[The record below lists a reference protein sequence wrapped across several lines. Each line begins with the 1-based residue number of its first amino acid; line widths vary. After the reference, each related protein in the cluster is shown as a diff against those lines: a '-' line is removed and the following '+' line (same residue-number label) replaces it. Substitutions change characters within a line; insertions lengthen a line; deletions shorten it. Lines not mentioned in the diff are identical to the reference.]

1 MSNKKDSPIVGTTVV
16 KGDDDSAKKTTTSSQ
31 SAAPSTD
38 NDAQYDSIADLKQ
51 HTDIL
56 DADGNRVTEQ
66 ADSAEADKKAK
77 IAEDRASD
85 KKAAKEEEL
94 ATLGAAPE
102 STSTDKAKT
111 DSADKAKTDS
121 TDKNSSSK
129 NSADKK
135 PASKRTTASK
145 STNTSTKT
153 STTTKNNAN
162 EKEAM
167 TDKKDET
174 KAASK
179 KPRTTPKKKSAASST
194 GQQRVAIL
202 GGNRIPFARSNGPYA
217 DASNIDMLTAALNGL
232 VERYNLQDEQIGEVV
247 AGAVLK
253 LSRDLNLTREAAL
266 NTALNPHTPTY
277 DIAQACNTG
286 LQATFASA
294 NKIALGLIDSAITGG
309 VDTTSDAPIA
319 VGDGLRKV
327 MIKLGAAKTNKQRLK
342 ALMGLNPKDII
353 DSPQN
358 GEPRTGLSMGDH
370 QAITALEWNISRED
384 QDELAFNSHKN
395 LARAY
400 DEGFF
405 DDLITPYKGL
415 TRDNNLRPDTTLEKL
430 AKLKPVFGKKNANPT
445 MTAAN
450 STPLTDGASCV
461 LLANDEWAKERGLKP
476 LAYIVHQETAAVDF
490 IGKSGETEGLLMAP
504 AYAVPRM
511 LERAGLTLQDFDFY
525 EIHEAFASQVLS
537 TLAAW
542 EDETFCQERLGL
554 DAPLGSIDRSKLNV
568 NGSSLAAGHP
578 FAATGGRILA
588 TAAKLLDE
596 KGSGRA
602 LVSICAAGGQGVTC
616 ILEK

>member
-1 MSNKKDSPIVGTTVV
+1 MSTDKNSPVVESTVV
-16 KGDDDSAKKTTTSSQ
+16 KGNQATDDKK
-31 SAAPSTD
+31 SAASQTKSVSKD
-38 NDAQYDSIADLKQ
+38 TSNTQSIADLKQ
-51 HTDIL
+51 SAVAANASNTQTD
-56 DADGNRVTEQ
+56 EQ
-66 ADSAEADKKAK
+66 AQKKAK
-77 IAEDRASD
+77 IKDDLAAEAKA
-85 KKAAKEEEL
+85 KKAEESNEFDT
-94 ATLGAAPE
+94 AAAPK
-102 STSTDKAKT
+102 TAPKTAAKT
-111 DSADKAKTDS
+111 DNKTDTKAEDKPADTSKTETAVKAKAAADS
-121 TDKNSSSK
+121 DKTETANTATKAKEAMQKTTS
-129 NSADKK
+129 DK
-135 PASKRTTASK
+135 PA
-145 STNTSTKT
+145 TSTKKKAV
-153 STTTKNNAN
+153 TKL
-162 EKEAM
+162 
-167 TDKKDET
+167 
-174 KAASK
+174 
-179 KPRTTPKKKSAASST
+179 SA
-194 GQQRVAIL
+194 GQHRVAVL

-217 DASNIDMLTAALNGL
+217 DVSNTDMLTAALNGL
-232 VERYNLQDEQIGEVV
+232 IERYNLQDQQLGEVV
-247 AGAVLK
+247 AGAVMK
-253 LSRDLNLTREAAL
+253 LSRDINLTRESVL
-266 NTALNPHTPTY
+266 NTALDPHTPSY
-277 DIAQACNTG
+277 DISQACGTG

-294 NKIALGLIDSAITGG
+294 NKIALGVIDSAIIGG

-319 VGDGLRKV
+319 IGDGLRKV
-327 MIKLGAAKTNKQRLK
+327 IIKLGAAKTNKQRLQ
-342 ALMGLNPKDII
+342 ALMGLNPKDLI
-353 DSPQN
+353 DAPQN

-370 QAITALEWNISRED
+370 QAITTLEWNISRED
-384 QDELAFNSHKN
+384 QDDLAFKSHQN

-400 DEGFF
+400 EDGFF

-461 LLANDEWAKERGLKP
+461 LLGTDEWAKEHGLKP
-476 LAYIVHQETAAVDF
+476 LAYITHQETAAVDF
-490 IGKSGETEGLLMAP
+490 IGKSGNTEGLLMAP

-542 EDETFCQERLGL
+542 EDESFCQERLGL

-588 TAAKLLDE
+588 TAAKLLDQ

-602 LVSICAAGGQGVTC
+602 LISICAAGGQGVTC

>member
-1 MSNKKDSPIVGTTVV
+1 MSTKNNHPDSPVVETTVV
-16 KGDDDSAKKTTTSSQ
+16 KAGDSQNTETATDAATEDAKQPNVFDTMANSKAAEPKKADDKKSDAKTADMKTNSSNKDNSKKDESKKESTAEKSSKDSKTTNATKDDSAAKDANKKTDTASKKTTAT
-31 SAAPSTD
+31 T
-38 NDAQYDSIADLKQ
+38 
-51 HTDIL
+51 
-56 DADGNRVTEQ
+56 
-66 ADSAEADKKAK
+66 
-77 IAEDRASD
+77 
-85 KKAAKEEEL
+85 AKE
-94 ATLGAAPE
+94 
-102 STSTDKAKT
+102 
-111 DSADKAKTDS
+111 
-121 TDKNSSSK
+121 SSK
-129 NSADKK
+129 
-135 PASKRTTASK
+135 TGL
-145 STNTSTKT
+145 
-153 STTTKNNAN
+153 
-162 EKEAM
+162 
-167 TDKKDET
+167 
-174 KAASK
+174 
-179 KPRTTPKKKSAASST
+179 SS
-194 GQQRVAIL
+194 GQHRVAIL
-202 GGNRIPFARSNGPYA
+202 GGNRIPFARSNGAYS
-217 DASNIDMLTAALNGL
+217 DDSNTDMLTAALDGL
-232 VERYNLQDEQIGEVV
+232 VERFNLQDEKVGEVV
-247 AGAVLK
+247 AGAVMK
-253 LSRDLNLTREAAL
+253 LSRDINLTREATL
-266 NTALNPHTPTY
+266 STALNPHTPTY
-277 DIAQACNTG
+277 DISQACGTG

-294 NKIALGLIDSAITGG
+294 NKIALGIIDSAITGG

-327 MIKLGAAKTNKQRLK
+327 LIKLGAAKDNKQRLK
-342 ALMGLNPKDII
+342 ALMGLNPKDLI

-370 QAITALEWNISRED
+370 QAITTLEWNISRED

-415 TRDNNLRPDTTLEKL
+415 TRDNNLRPDTTLDKL

-490 IGKSGETEGLLMAP
+490 IGKSGDKEGLLMAP

-542 EDETFCQERLGL
+542 EYEKFCQERLGL

-588 TAAKLLDE
+588 TAAKLLDQ

-602 LVSICAAGGQGVTC
+602 LISICAAGGQGVTC